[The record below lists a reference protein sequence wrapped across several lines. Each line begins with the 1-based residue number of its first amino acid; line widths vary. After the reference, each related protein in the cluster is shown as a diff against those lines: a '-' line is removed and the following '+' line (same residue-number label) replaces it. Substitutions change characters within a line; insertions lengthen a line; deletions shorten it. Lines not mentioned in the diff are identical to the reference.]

1 MVFKDDGGGFAFSC
15 EDAKISICASTWGTR
30 LSQLSRV
37 NGPIFLM
44 TGELPDIDFIS
55 QIISKRPRDIFIIAN
70 SAAEMNAKILKR
82 KFPEV
87 RIVLHPNNNA
97 KVVLVSPDTV
107 WISSSDFGKTTKIES
122 AVGMHSRTLFDKTVE
137 SLFKKVWLEAKE
149 IM

>member
-37 NGPIFLM
+37 NGPIFIM
-44 TGELPDIDFIS
+44 TGELPDIVFIS
-55 QIISKRPRDIFIIAN
+55 HIISKRPRDIFIIAN

-97 KVVLVSPDTV
+97 KVIWYHQIQFGFQAPTSARRLKSNLLWECTLELCLIKRLNP
-107 WISSSDFGKTTKIES
+107 SSRKSG
-122 AVGMHSRTLFDKTVE
+122 
-137 SLFKKVWLEAKE
+137 
-149 IM
+149 